1 MPQAAG
7 RRAHN
12 LFRFECPA
20 PNCTR
25 WFKNRSGL
33 TQHTNTYHPVN
44 NVTPAPG
51 PCPQDVPLPPQPSP
65 PPREFVSPPP
75 DFDHPPQSSPP
86 RYPSHRPTVDDEGDE
101 EPVRPTVDDEGDEE
115 AEFTDPSGRYYRTYH
130 SVLNGRPCTADGV
143 FLPPGA
149 PPTLPPPKS
158 THDWSPYR
166 NDIEFATAE
175 FTFK

>member
-7 RRAHN
+7 RCAHN

-33 TQHTNTYHPVN
+33 TQHTNAYHPIN

-75 DFDHPPQSSPP
+75 DFDPPPQSSPP
-86 RYPSHRPTVDDEGDE
+86 RHPSHRPTVN
-101 EPVRPTVDDEGDEE
+101 DEGDEE
-115 AEFTDPSGRYYRTYH
+115 AEFTDPRDRYSQSLH
-130 SVLNGRPCTADGV
+130 VNANVLV
-143 FLPPGA
+143 YLPAGDRY
-149 PPTLPPPKS
+149 S
-158 THDWSPYR
+158 T
-166 NDIEFATAE
+166 
-175 FTFK
+175 